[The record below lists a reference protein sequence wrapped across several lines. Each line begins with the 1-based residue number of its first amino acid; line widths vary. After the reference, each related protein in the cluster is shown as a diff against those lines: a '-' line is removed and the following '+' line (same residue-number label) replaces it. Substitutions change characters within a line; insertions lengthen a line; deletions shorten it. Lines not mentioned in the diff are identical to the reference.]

1 MSTTDA
7 EILAI
12 STQPQ
17 ATDTDEEWN
26 VVAEPTTKF
35 GKSIF
40 WMCEVKAKGH
50 ESHNRSSWWVDYAPN
65 WNILLEAAYQTE
77 QKEVKITWRSDPAGG
92 DWDCNLG
99 TMIQTNSDTKVERRM
114 RRVVVT

>member
-12 STQPQ
+12 STQAQ

-26 VVAEPTTKF
+26 VVAEPKTKF

-40 WMCEVKAKGH
+40 WMCEVYAKGQ
-50 ESHNRSSWWVDYAPN
+50 ESHNRGSWWVDYAPN
-65 WNILLEAAYQTE
+65 WNILLGAAYQTD
-77 QKEVKITWRSDPAGG
+77 QKEVKITWRSEPAGG